1 MDPTDDDGDASSGG
15 SINNEN
21 FSYII
26 NHTNA
31 SVGTISSK
39 HVTGPDDH
47 KETYGFEHDGVAS
60 ASRTDNYITKIVLT
74 DDGGGSEFE
83 PQNYSLPTLNAT
95 NAPFKVLPK
104 NLTITGSR
112 VYDSTVNWPD
122 SGAEALTVATGVTGE
137 SIIYGSATTASEH
150 AGTVIDGVRSMTFI
164 DAITLSDAAD
174 AVRQTDVGS
183 YNASGFITDYK
194 FSGEELWDST
204 SVDHTTISLTG
215 VSNTADYNDV
225 TITPKPITISG
236 VDVDDKIYDGGT
248 SSSVYF
254 GNVDWDTIG
263 RVSGDNLDFDTE
275 RCFYGSFRR

>member
-1 MDPTDDDGDASSGG
+1 MPETGNPYYTSPVDEDEIIILDPTDDDGDASSGG
-15 SINNEN
+15 IINNEN

-137 SIIYGSATTASEH
+137 SIYMEVAQLPVSMLGSLEKMEL
-150 AGTVIDGVRSMTFI
+150 GSMTFI

-174 AVRQTDVGS
+174 AFVKLMLVHTMHP
-183 YNASGFITDYK
+183 AS
-194 FSGEELWDST
+194 
-204 SVDHTTISLTG
+204 
-215 VSNTADYNDV
+215 
-225 TITPKPITISG
+225 
-236 VDVDDKIYDGGT
+236 
-248 SSSVYF
+248 
-254 GNVDWDTIG
+254 
-263 RVSGDNLDFDTE
+263 
-275 RCFYGSFRR
+275 